1 MKEVILKGRTQI
13 VVTFAAVAL
22 MGSGLLLTAVP
33 ASADNGGPHPQ
44 FNKTR
49 GSLHGTFHKHLSE
62 DQRAEMHEYFQGMTP
77 DEKREYR
84 LRARELRTEAITQ
97 FLGITE
103 EELRARIKNG
113 EKIHDIVEDEG
124 LTHEDFHEFM
134 HQFIEE
140 NDLL

>member
-13 VVTFAAVAL
+13 IVTFAAVAL
-22 MGSGLLLTAVP
+22 MGSSLLLTAVP

-62 DQRAEMHEYFQGMTP
+62 DQRAEMHEYFQSMTP
-77 DEKREYR
+77 DERREHN
-84 LRARELRTEAITQ
+84 LRARDLRTQAITE
-97 FLGITE
+97 FLDITE
-103 EELRARIKNG
+103 EELQARIDDG
-113 EKIHDIVEDEG
+113 ERIHDIVEDSG
-124 LTHEDFHEFM
+124 KTHEDFHEFM
-134 HQFIEE
+134 HDFIDA